1 MIKATR
7 VGNTLICVIGQKMYQ
22 KTVDSDTELMAIYEQ
37 ALNTDENDSAEMQCL
52 LAFFAPPKT
61 SEEIRVEKEIKELR

>member
-37 ALNTDENDSAEMQCL
+37 ALNTDENDSAERSRRAKRIDAM
-52 LAFFAPPKT
+52 A
-61 SEEIRVEKEIKELR
+61 R